1 MVMKM
6 RECGVITPVYR
17 WEQRVQN
24 VRMLQVK
31 ELVNGDLESKPGGL
45 DSRTHDISVFFSPLN
60 LVILAEVKKKN

>member
-1 MVMKM
+1 
-6 RECGVITPVYR
+6 
-17 WEQRVQN
+17 

-60 LVILAEVKKKN
+60 LVILAEVKKKINLFISGCAGSWLRRVGLLQLW